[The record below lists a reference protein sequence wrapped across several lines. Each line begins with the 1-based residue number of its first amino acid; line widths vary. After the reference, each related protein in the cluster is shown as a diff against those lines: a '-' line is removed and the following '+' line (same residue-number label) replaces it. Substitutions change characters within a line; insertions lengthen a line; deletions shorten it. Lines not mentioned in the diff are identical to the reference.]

1 MENIRSAVVIGGTS
15 GIGRSIALQLAKTG
29 ARVTCFGRRLPET
42 TDENIE
48 YLRLNLLGGDLD
60 ALNAYTGVDAL
71 IYCAGLGRVARF
83 DDLTDAEISVLFR
96 TNAEYLARVL
106 HLFQPRLNSDGDFYC
121 AVLGS
126 IAGLIPSPMMTAYG
140 AAKAAVQSLC
150 TSVNAE
156 LRAQNRANRVLL
168 VAPGSIPGT
177 RFGGGEDN
185 PAATQALAAE
195 IVARMCSR
203 ETCFIPDYEKT
214 YKSVLARADADPEA
228 FAAQSWEY
236 KQASGRVSDKPRMTV
251 GFLSG
256 TFDLFHIG
264 HLNLLRRAKQYC
276 DYLIVGV
283 HPPGSSHK
291 NKPTY
296 IPLEERMA
304 IIASVKYVDK
314 VVVTLDEDDEMYA
327 LYPYDYLFVGDDYK
341 GTPRFNKYEEELTPL
356 GVKIIYFPYTK
367 GTSSTQL
374 RAALDAGRKP
384 ETAPEGGNS

>member
-1 MENIRSAVVIGGTS
+1 MKQIQSAVVIGGTS
-15 GIGRSIALQLAKTG
+15 GIGRSIALRLAESG
-29 ARVTCFGRRLPET
+29 ASVTCFGRCLPET
-42 TDENIE
+42 SDANIE
-48 YLRLNLLGGDLD
+48 YRRLNLLTGDLEPLDFCLD
-60 ALNAYTGVDAL
+60 ADAL

-83 DDLTDAEISVLFR
+83 DDLTDAEISILFR

-106 HLFQPRLNSDGDFYC
+106 RVFQPRLNSDRDFYC
-121 AVLGS
+121 AAIGS
-126 IAGLIPSPMMTAYG
+126 IAGLIPSPMLAAYG
-140 AAKAAVQSLC
+140 AAKAAAASLC
-150 TSVNAE
+150 ASVNAE
-156 LRAQNRANRVLL
+156 LAAQNRENRVLMI
-168 VAPGSIPGT
+168 APGFVSGT
-177 RFGGGEDN
+177 RFCGGADD
-185 PAATQALAAE
+185 PSATADLADE
-195 IVARMCSR
+195 IIRRMMSR
-203 ETCFIPDYEKT
+203 ETRFIPSYEET
-214 YKSVLARADADPEA
+214 YKSVLERAQADPDA
-228 FAAQSWEY
+228 FAAQSWDY
-236 KQASGRVSDKPRMTV
+236 KQSRAEEKPRLKV

-304 IIASVKYVDK
+304 ILSSVKYVDK
-314 VVVTLDEDDEMYA
+314 VVVTLDEDDDMYA

-341 GTPRFNKYEEELTPL
+341 GTPRFNRYEEELTPL

-374 RAALDAGRKP
+374 REALDANRQGDDK
-384 ETAPEGGNS
+384 